1 VTAETDEGW
10 VDTHSLVSEALT
22 QLQPLHREVIHKAV
36 YLGWTT
42 GHIAADLNVTEAV
55 VKYRL
60 HDALRTLRLNLIDAT
75 QPRRPAGMK
84 RRRYDQ
90 TSL

>member
-1 VTAETDEGW
+1 MTAETDEGW

-22 QLQPLHREVIHKAV
+22 ALQPSHREVIHRAV

-42 GHIAADLNVTEAV
+42 GRIAADLNVTEAV

-60 HDALRTLRLNLIDAT
+60 HHGLRALRLNLIDAT
-75 QPRRPAGMK
+75 QPRRPAWMK
-84 RRRYDQ
+84 RRQYDQ